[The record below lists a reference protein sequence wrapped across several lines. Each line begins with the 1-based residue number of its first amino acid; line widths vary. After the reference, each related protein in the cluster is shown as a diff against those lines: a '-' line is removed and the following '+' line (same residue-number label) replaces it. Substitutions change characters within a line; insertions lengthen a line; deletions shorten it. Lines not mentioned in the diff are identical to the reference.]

1 MAGTKAIVKIK
12 PTQQHVLRAY
22 AERYRKPTMDTVIVM
37 STRREGPKLGLR
49 TLNKIMREHRYLI
62 IPEMG
67 MRLRGVFGRYLWV
80 MPARR
85 IVLWSRGS
93 KRLYESLQTLM
104 GRGEVVPV
112 LAPGLI
118 FMRHSYPDLP
128 VAERLATYEDLHWLP
143 LAFEDAS
150 RVDMTEADAEFLS
163 RVFGSGSPHLEVIE
177 STQRRSSS

>member
-1 MAGTKAIVKIK
+1 VAGTKAIVKIK
-12 PTQQHVLRAY
+12 PSQQHVLRAY

-37 STRREGPKLGLR
+37 STRREGPKLGLG
-49 TLNKIMREHRYLI
+49 TLKKIITERRYLI

-67 MRLRGVFGRYLWV
+67 MRLSGVFGRYLWV

-85 IVLWSRGS
+85 IVLWSFGS
-93 KRLYESLQTLM
+93 KRLYELLQTLM

-112 LAPGLI
+112 VAPQLI
-118 FMRHSYPDLP
+118 FFRHRYPELP
-128 VAERLATYEDLHWLP
+128 VARGLETHDDLHWLP

-150 RVDMTEADAEFLS
+150 RVEMTEADADFLS